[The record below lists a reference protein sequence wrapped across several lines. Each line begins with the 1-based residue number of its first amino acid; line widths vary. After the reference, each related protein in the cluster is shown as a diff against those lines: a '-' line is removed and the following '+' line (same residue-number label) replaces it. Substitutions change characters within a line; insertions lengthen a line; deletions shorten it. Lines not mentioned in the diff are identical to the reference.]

1 MNDRALRQVVCNLGG
16 VANGFPREAGFDITV
31 ASEVMAILCLANDLA
46 DLEKR
51 LGDIIVAYRRDR
63 SPVYARDIKADGAM
77 TVLLQQAMQP
87 NIVQTLENN
96 PAFVHGGPF
105 ANIAHGCNS
114 VVATK
119 TALKLADYVVT
130 EAGFGADLGAEKFM
144 NIKCRKAGIS
154 PQAVVLVAT
163 VRAMKMN
170 GGVGKADLGTENVAA
185 VQNGC
190 SNLGR
195 HIENLK
201 LFGVPVVVAINHFVT
216 DTDAEVEA
224 IKAYAE
230 SQGSEAILCQHW
242 SKGSDG
248 AKDLAKRVVEIVEEG
263 SAHFAPLYP
272 DEMSLLE
279 KIETVA
285 KRVYRADAVIA
296 DKKIRDQLK
305 SWEDQG
311 YGHLPVCMAKTQY
324 SFTTDPTRRG
334 APTGHSLP
342 VREVRLSA
350 GAGFIVVVCGEIMTM
365 PGLPRV
371 PSAEAI
377 CLNEEGLIDGLF

>member
-1 MNDRALRQVVCNLGG
+1 MC
-16 VANGFPREAGFDITV
+16 I
-31 ASEVMAILCLANDLA
+31 
-46 DLEKR
+46 
-51 LGDIIVAYRRDR
+51 RDR
-63 SPVYARDIKADGAM
+63 
-77 TVLLQQAMQP
+77 
-87 NIVQTLENN
+87 
-96 PAFVHGGPF
+96 
-105 ANIAHGCNS
+105 
-114 VVATK
+114 
-119 TALKLADYVVT
+119 
-130 EAGFGADLGAEKFM
+130 
-144 NIKCRKAGIS
+144 
-154 PQAVVLVAT
+154 
-163 VRAMKMN
+163 
-170 GGVGKADLGTENVAA
+170 
-185 VQNGC
+185 
-190 SNLGR
+190 
-195 HIENLK
+195 
-201 LFGVPVVVAINHFVT
+201 
-216 DTDAEVEA
+216 
-224 IKAYAE
+224 
-230 SQGSEAILCQHW
+230 
-242 SKGSDG
+242 
-248 AKDLAKRVVEIVEEG
+248 
-263 SAHFAPLYP
+263 
-272 DEMSLLE
+272 SLLE